1 MSIEEMKATV
11 NKCLEITFL
20 LIYCNTHLLLELNY
34 QEMPLERSLK
44 SYENFLNSDQG
55 LIAKYS
61 YELFPH

>member
-20 LIYCNTHLLLELNY
+20 LIYYNTHLLLELNY

-44 SYENFLNSDQG
+44 SYENFLTSDQG

-61 YELFPH
+61 YELLPH